1 MGKIIIIVLS
11 SYFLGSISASYF
23 LGKILTKK
31 DIRQHGSG
39 NVGATNALRVF
50 GPKIAAVSFIYDIFK
65 GVAAVIIGNQLLG
78 DNGALIGGVS
88 AVIGHNYPVFLGF
101 KGGKGVATTLA
112 VVLAINPLVASICIG
127 VGLLIIIRSKY
138 VSLGAVVGMAL
149 LPIVGLVLVQPFDVN
164 FFVFSLFLGAMSI
177 YRHKGNITRLLNGN
191 ESKLGEKA

>member
-11 SYFLGSISASYF
+11 SYLLGSISASYF

-50 GPKIAAVSFIYDIFK
+50 GPKIAAVSFIYDILK

>member
-11 SYFLGSISASYF
+11 SYLLGSISASYF

>member
-1 MGKIIIIVLS
+1 MEKIIIIALS
-11 SYFLGSISASYF
+11 SYLLGSISASYF
-23 LGKILTKK
+23 LGKIFTRK

-50 GPKIAAVSFIYDIFK
+50 GPKIAAVSFVYDILK

-78 DNGALIGGVS
+78 DNGALIGGVC

-127 VGLLIIIRSKY
+127 VGLIIIIRSKY

-149 LPIVGLVLVQPFDVN
+149 LPIVGLILVQPFDVN

-177 YRHKGNITRLLNGN
+177 YRHKGNINRLLNGN